1 MRRLATAA
9 VGTVALTLALAA
21 PASAKIWFQ
30 GMGGRTVHWDQ
41 RVTASIIGCS
51 DSPDCGDMVGRHMV
65 YVRRVGTKPLHRL
78 GRIGSTG
85 RVVFR
90 VPHLKPGRYRLYARE
105 GGQLFPV
112 SEPFR
117 IRRAG

>member
-1 MRRLATAA
+1 MRRLAIAA
-9 VGTVALTLALAA
+9 GTLALALALAA

-30 GMGGRTVHWDQ
+30 EMGGRTVHWDQ
-41 RVTASIIGCS
+41 RVTASILGCS
-51 DSPDCGDMVGRHMV
+51 DSPECGDMVGRHMV
-65 YVRRVGTKPLHRL
+65 YVRRVGAKPLHRL
-78 GRIGSTG
+78 GRISSTG

-90 VPHLKPGRYRLYARE
+90 VPHLQPGRYRLYARE
-105 GGQLFPV
+105 GGQLFRV